1 MKIVQLNAENI
12 KRLEAV
18 EIRPNGNLVEITGEN
33 GQGKTSI
40 LDAIWWALDSNK
52 IVQSK
57 PVRDGA
63 ESGFVEL
70 DLGEYVVRKKFT
82 PRPDGDI
89 TISLTVKNKD
99 GAKFGSPQELLSGFI
114 GDLTFDPIA
123 LSRMKPRDQVIAL
136 RKLVPS
142 FDFAAADKETREDF
156 DKRTDINR
164 QIKSLKALIE
174 GLPVPDDTPDE
185 RISSDSLMEELQS
198 ALEQNARVEATL
210 AKRSHLAH
218 RITDMET
225 AIAAKK
231 RQVVELQEQIA
242 RSELDLEELRDE
254 EDSVAEAGEM
264 ADIEAIRRRVT
275 ESEEINRR
283 VERKK
288 QRAEL
293 QRQLREAEETSA
305 SLTKT
310 IEARKEASAKAVRE
324 ARLPVAGLE
333 LTEEVILLNGQ
344 PFDQASDA
352 EQLRVSI
359 AVAGAMNPRLRIV
372 RVRDGSLLD
381 DKSMAA
387 LTSYAEE
394 NDLQLWIETVQSN
407 RDTAIV
413 IEDGRVRASEGT
425 TA

>member
-12 KRLEAV
+12 KRLVAV
-18 EIRPNGNLVEITGEN
+18 EIRPDGNLVEITGKN

-40 LDAIWWALDSNK
+40 LDAIWWALDTNK
-52 IVQSK
+52 TVQSK

-63 ESGFVEL
+63 ESGFIEL
-70 DLGEYVVRKKFT
+70 DLGEYIVRKKFT
-82 PRPDGDI
+82 PRENGDV

-123 LSRMKPRDQVIAL
+123 FSRMKPREQVIAL
-136 RKLVPS
+136 RALVPGYD
-142 FDFAAADKETREDF
+142 FDAADKENREDF
-156 DKRTDINR
+156 DRRTDINR
-164 QIKSLKALIE
+164 RARELKARIE
-174 GLPVPDDTPDE
+174 GLSVPEDTPDE
-185 RISSDSLMEELQS
+185 RISSDALMEELQS
-198 ALEQNARVEATL
+198 ALEKNAFVDAL
-210 AKRSHLAH
+210 IAKRANIKQ
-218 RITDMET
+218 RISDAEET
-225 AIAAKK
+225 IAFKK
-231 RQVVELQEQIA
+231 QQVQELQKQIVKA
-242 RSELDLEELRDE
+242 ELDLEELRDE
-254 EDSVAEAGEM
+254 EDCIGDPAEK

-283 VERKK
+283 VDRKK
-288 QRAEL
+288 QRANLEKEL
-293 QRQLREAEETSA
+293 SEAEDMSA

-310 IEARKEASAKAVRE
+310 IEARKDAAAKAVRE

-333 LTEEVILLNGQ
+333 LTEEAILLNGQ
-344 PFDQASDA
+344 PFNQASDA

-381 DKSMAA
+381 NDSMAA
-387 LTSYAEE
+387 LTAYAEE

-407 RDTAIV
+407 RETAIV
-413 IEDGRVRASEGT
+413 IEDGRVRSTEEPAE
-425 TA
+425 

>member
-123 LSRMKPRDQVIAL
+123 FSRMKPRDQVIAL

>member
-12 KRLEAV
+12 KRLVAV
-18 EIRPNGNLVEITGEN
+18 EIRPDGNLVEITGKN

-40 LDAIWWALDSNK
+40 LDAIWWALDTNK
-52 IVQSK
+52 TVQSK

-63 ESGFVEL
+63 ESGFIEL
-70 DLGEYVVRKKFT
+70 DLGEYIVRKKFT
-82 PRPDGDI
+82 PRENGDV

-123 LSRMKPRDQVIAL
+123 FSRMKPRDQVTAL
-136 RKLVPS
+136 RALVPGY
-142 FDFAAADKETREDF
+142 DFEAADKANRDDF
-156 DKRTDINR
+156 DQRTDINR
-164 QIKSLKALIE
+164 RARELKAQIE
-174 GLPVPDDTPDE
+174 GLSVPEGTPDE
-185 RISSDSLMEELQS
+185 RISSDDLMQELQS
-198 ALEQNARVEATL
+198 ALEKNAQADAVV
-210 AKRSHLAH
+210 AKRANIAE
-218 RITDMET
+218 RISNMEET
-225 AIAAKK
+225 IAFKK
-231 RQVVELQEQIA
+231 QQVKDLQSQIVKA
-242 RSELDLEELRDE
+242 ELDLEELRDE
-254 EDSVAEAGEM
+254 EDGLGEPAEK

-283 VERKK
+283 VDRKK
-288 QRAEL
+288 QRAALEKEL
-293 QRQLREAEETSA
+293 SEAEEMSA

-310 IEARKEASAKAVRE
+310 IEARKSAAAKAVRE

-333 LTEEVILLNGQ
+333 LTEEAILLNGQ
-344 PFDQASDA
+344 PFNQASDA

-381 DKSMAA
+381 NDSMAA

-407 RDTAIV
+407 RETAIV
-413 IEDGRVRASEGT
+413 IEDGRVRSTEEPAE
-425 TA
+425 